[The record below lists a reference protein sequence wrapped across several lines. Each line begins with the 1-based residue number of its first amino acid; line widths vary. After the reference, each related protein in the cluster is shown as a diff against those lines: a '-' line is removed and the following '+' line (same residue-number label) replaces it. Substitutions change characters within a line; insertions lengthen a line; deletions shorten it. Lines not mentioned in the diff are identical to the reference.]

1 MPAAKFGEPPAGGRG
16 RRPVL
21 PDSFS
26 LLVIE
31 WAS

>member
-1 MPAAKFGEPPAGGRG
+1 MPAAKFGEPPAGRG